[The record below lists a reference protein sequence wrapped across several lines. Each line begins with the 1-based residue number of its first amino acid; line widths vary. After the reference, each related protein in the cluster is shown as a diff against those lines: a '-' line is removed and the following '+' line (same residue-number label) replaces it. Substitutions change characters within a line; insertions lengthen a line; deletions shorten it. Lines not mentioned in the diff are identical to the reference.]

1 MDDIK
6 GNAANNIGYSCKQRE
21 LVKAV
26 DTLSRENSS
35 LRQKLKEQAT
45 ETEALR
51 EALQR
56 REREYQDRHL
66 SRTLSKPFAN
76 FGRRISASQEAA
88 L

>member
-1 MDDIK
+1 MCRIPRPTRRHSVEQ
-6 GNAANNIGYSCKQRE
+6 AA
-21 LVKAV
+21 
-26 DTLSRENSS
+26 
-35 LRQKLKEQAT
+35 QAT

-76 FGRRISASQEAA
+76 FGRRISGASQEAA